1 MTRPMA
7 ARPSSNVVLLPFAQ
21 HDLTRAAACESV
33 AGCCPRRQH
42 LDNVLLSPAPHGRE
56 HIDQSPPEI
65 RQRVSDGGRPWARQ
79 AGPRPAPVRYTL
91 TDLGWTLVD
100 VLSAVR
106 SWAEEHIV
114 EVLAARAATRD

>member
-1 MTRPMA
+1 LAEIATLGYLLVLGVKTPNPG
-7 ARPSSNVVLLPFAQ
+7 ARMS
-21 HDLTRAAACESV
+21 
-33 AGCCPRRQH
+33 
-42 LDNVLLSPAPHGRE
+42 
-56 HIDQSPPEI
+56 
-65 RQRVSDGGRPWARQ
+65 
-79 AGPRPAPVRYTL
+79 GPRPAPVRYAL